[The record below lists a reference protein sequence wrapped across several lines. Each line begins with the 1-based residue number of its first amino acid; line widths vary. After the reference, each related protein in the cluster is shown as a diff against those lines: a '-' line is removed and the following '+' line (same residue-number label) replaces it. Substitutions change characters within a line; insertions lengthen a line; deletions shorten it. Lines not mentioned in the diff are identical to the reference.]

1 MRPLTSESTVRTREP
16 PSDESSRSAS
26 ASADPFVIEPF
37 FSKNPL
43 QSMSFAWVEPPPP
56 LPGRPPL
63 PPPPPPVLP
72 TSSSESR
79 ISVPSSKEIVLPRGA
94 PFMTSHST
102 LIFEWWEFARL
113 VRFWQCAWA
122 ETLIVPL

>member
-1 MRPLTSESTVRTREP
+1 MESTVRTREP

-26 ASADPFVIEPF
+26 FSADPFVTEPF

-43 QSMSFAWVEPPPP
+43 QSMSFVWVASPPPPP
-56 LPGRPPL
+56 LPGRPP
-63 PPPPPPVLP
+63 PPPPPPPRLP

-79 ISVPSSKEIVLPRGA
+79 ISVPESAEVVLPRGA

-102 LIFEWWEFARL
+102 LIFEWWEFALL
-113 VRFWQCAWA
+113 VRFWQWAWA